1 MSKVSVES
9 GLEKLVK
16 SKNKVVVLFYASWC
30 PFSQRFL
37 PTFEKYSKSKP
48 ENCLRII
55 TDDKPILCEKY
66 EVDVVPTVLIFE
78 KGKVTKR
85 LDGAAGIGLSE
96 KQLLEFVSKE

>member
-1 MSKVSVES
+1 MSKVNVES
-9 GLEKLVK
+9 GLEEMLKKK
-16 SKNKVVVLFYASWC
+16 SKAVVLFYASWC

-48 ENCLRII
+48 ENCLQIV
-55 TDDKPILCEKY
+55 TDDKPSLCEKY

-78 KGKVTKR
+78 KGRVAKR

-96 KQLLEFVSKE
+96 KQLLDFVSKE